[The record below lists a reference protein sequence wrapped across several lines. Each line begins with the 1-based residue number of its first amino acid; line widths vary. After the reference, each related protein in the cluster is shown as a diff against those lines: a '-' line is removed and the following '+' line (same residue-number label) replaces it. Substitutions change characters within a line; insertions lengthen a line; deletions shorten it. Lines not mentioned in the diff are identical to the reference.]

1 VSELMRH
8 QSHTH
13 RMPSRPPVCQMP
25 SPPPVCQMPSRPP
38 VCLLESSL
46 RLKPHEAQSFRRKA
60 LAVSWVSVVV
70 TTALA
75 IAAFIVSFMR
85 HSSSAFGFA
94 FDASLDVLSSA
105 IVLWRYSNAAAVHCA
120 HREHVACL
128 VLAVLFVL
136 SSFCIMGKAV
146 HDLIT
151 RNPPELDDF
160 LLSVSVL
167 SGALCSVLAILKM
180 FLGRVLTSRAL
191 ITDGFNSLVG
201 ALMGFSILV
210 SAEVFKN
217 HPDVWFLDGTIG
229 VLIGVVILVYGV
241 KLLVDMVPRV
251 RQTRQ
256 YERFD

>member
-1 VSELMRH
+1 LS
-8 QSHTH
+8 
-13 RMPSRPPVCQMP
+13 
-25 SPPPVCQMPSRPP
+25 
-38 VCLLESSL
+38 
-46 RLKPHEAQSFRRKA
+46 
-60 LAVSWVSVVV
+60 VSVAV
-70 TTALA
+70 
-75 IAAFIVSFMR
+75 VSFMR

-105 IVLWRYSNAAAVHCA
+105 IVLWRYSNHSSASA
-120 HREHVACL
+120 HREACL

-191 ITDGFNSLVG
+191 ITDGNHTNMLS
-201 ALMGFSILV
+201 AMGFSILV

-229 VLIGVVILVYGV
+229 V
-241 KLLVDMVPRV
+241 
-251 RQTRQ
+251 
-256 YERFD
+256 